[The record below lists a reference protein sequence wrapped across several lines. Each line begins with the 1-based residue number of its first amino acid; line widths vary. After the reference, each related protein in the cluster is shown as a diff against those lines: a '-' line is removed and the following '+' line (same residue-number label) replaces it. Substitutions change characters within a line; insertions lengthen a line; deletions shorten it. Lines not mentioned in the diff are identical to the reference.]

1 MKISDNSNNIKINIF
16 DRFKFKKCENME
28 YILNK
33 KVSIFNKLSNDLI
46 KFINQKKVPLC
57 DSLIQGTN
65 KEINDNIN
73 NNKRSQIKFFKKKK
87 LTLNQGIKEKLF
99 DKSNLTYLKRKNKT
113 FIKYNNLN
121 IINNTNSFN
130 SQNTSLYNIK
140 TNKKI
145 LFENKTL
152 SPISKNKVINIKY
165 IKKNLIKNKSKKYC
179 LLLNSDLKNKNQKN
193 LNLFKKNS
201 IYKNESAHNLTYNNK
216 YKTNLN
222 LNTFITQQDAK
233 DNQINKDTKKIIYP
247 YKTLLKKISKKNLTK
262 FINTSSNI
270 YSKQI
275 DKIIKNNKSLLSLRK
290 KFYKMKSLIYKF
302 DINKSIENNL
312 DYLIN
317 EDIEADKVYKTMRL
331 YNNGLKNK
339 VMTKNN
345 DITKSIMISKSNAD
359 IINYCDNY
367 YNMDDLYFY
376 KHNKV
381 YMKNYPPLSEK
392 ARKEPFNKNYKKI
405 IYKSHKRIIDRK
417 TLKIRKLVNSCLE
430 GLKYIK

>member
-165 IKKNLIKNKSKKYC
+165 IKKNLILYKLFYRKY
-179 LLLNSDLKNKNQKN
+179 
-193 LNLFKKNS
+193 
-201 IYKNESAHNLTYNNK
+201 
-216 YKTNLN
+216 
-222 LNTFITQQDAK
+222 
-233 DNQINKDTKKIIYP
+233 
-247 YKTLLKKISKKNLTK
+247 
-262 FINTSSNI
+262 
-270 YSKQI
+270 
-275 DKIIKNNKSLLSLRK
+275 
-290 KFYKMKSLIYKF
+290 
-302 DINKSIENNL
+302 
-312 DYLIN
+312 
-317 EDIEADKVYKTMRL
+317 
-331 YNNGLKNK
+331 
-339 VMTKNN
+339 
-345 DITKSIMISKSNAD
+345 
-359 IINYCDNY
+359 
-367 YNMDDLYFY
+367 
-376 KHNKV
+376 
-381 YMKNYPPLSEK
+381 
-392 ARKEPFNKNYKKI
+392 
-405 IYKSHKRIIDRK
+405 
-417 TLKIRKLVNSCLE
+417 
-430 GLKYIK
+430 